1 MSATETLPAAAAP
14 KRRIFAGRV
23 TQAHVMRSEW
33 TKLWSLRSTRW
44 SLLFAVVAMAGLGV
58 LIAAVSMGR
67 WSHLSLHDRATFDS
81 IDRSLGGYHLAQLAI
96 GVLGVLV
103 ISGEYSTGMI
113 RSSLMA
119 VPRRLPVLWAKIA
132 VFASVTF
139 VLMLASAFVAFFGA
153 QAILTEHHVNVTL
166 SHPHALRTLVGTVL
180 FMTVTGILCVAL
192 GTIIRST
199 AGGDRDVRRPA
210 VRPAGDRRYP
220 PEQHRQIDRPLPALE
235 RGRGDRTGRPG
246 RAHALAVGRVRAVL
260 RLHDRVAGDR
270 RLSARTPRRL
280 MSTGQPTHT
289 AQRAVTKVPEIALI
303 FWVLKLLTTGMGESM
318 SDFLGQHSVPIAG
331 AIGIF
336 GLWFAIWL
344 QMRQREYR
352 APFYW
357 FAVMMVAIFGTMA
370 ADGIHDGASIPY
382 AVTTPLFAV

>member
-14 KRRIFAGRV
+14 GRAFTGRV
-23 TQAHVMRSEW
+23 TQAHVLRSEW

-67 WSHLSLHDRATFDS
+67 WSHLSPGDRASFDS

-166 SHPHALRTLVGTVL
+166 GHPHALRTLVGTVL
-180 FMTVTGILCVAL
+180 FMTVTGVLCVAL

-199 AGGDRDVRRPA
+199 AGAIATFAALLFVLPGIVDILPSEIGNSINPYLPSSAGGAIAKAIPDPHTLSPWGGFALYCSYTIVLLAIAAYLLVRRDA
-210 VRPAGDRRYP
+210 
-220 PEQHRQIDRPLPALE
+220 
-235 RGRGDRTGRPG
+235 
-246 RAHALAVGRVRAVL
+246 
-260 RLHDRVAGDR
+260 
-270 RLSARTPRRL
+270 
-280 MSTGQPTHT
+280 
-289 AQRAVTKVPEIALI
+289 
-303 FWVLKLLTTGMGESM
+303 
-318 SDFLGQHSVPIAG
+318 
-331 AIGIF
+331 
-336 GLWFAIWL
+336 
-344 QMRQREYR
+344 
-352 APFYW
+352 
-357 FAVMMVAIFGTMA
+357 
-370 ADGIHDGASIPY
+370 
-382 AVTTPLFAV
+382 

>member
-1 MSATETLPAAAAP
+1 VSAAETLPTTAAP
-14 KRRIFAGRV
+14 KRRTFTGRV
-23 TQAHVMRSEW
+23 TQGHVLRSEW

-67 WSHLSLHDRATFDS
+67 WSHLSPHEQATFDS

-113 RSSLMA
+113 RTSLMA

-139 VLMLASAFVAFFGA
+139 VLMLASALIAFFGA

-166 SHPHALRTLVGTVL
+166 SHPHALRALVGTVL

-199 AGGDRDVRRPA
+199 AGAIATFAALLFVLPGIVDILPSDIGESISPYLPSSAGGAIAQAVPDAHTLSPWGGFALYCGYTIVLLAIAAYLLVRRDA
-210 VRPAGDRRYP
+210 
-220 PEQHRQIDRPLPALE
+220 
-235 RGRGDRTGRPG
+235 
-246 RAHALAVGRVRAVL
+246 
-260 RLHDRVAGDR
+260 
-270 RLSARTPRRL
+270 
-280 MSTGQPTHT
+280 
-289 AQRAVTKVPEIALI
+289 
-303 FWVLKLLTTGMGESM
+303 
-318 SDFLGQHSVPIAG
+318 
-331 AIGIF
+331 
-336 GLWFAIWL
+336 
-344 QMRQREYR
+344 
-352 APFYW
+352 
-357 FAVMMVAIFGTMA
+357 
-370 ADGIHDGASIPY
+370 
-382 AVTTPLFAV
+382 

>member
-14 KRRIFAGRV
+14 GRAFTGRV
-23 TQAHVMRSEW
+23 TQAHVLRSEW

-67 WSHLSLHDRATFDS
+67 WSHLSPGDRASFDS

-166 SHPHALRTLVGTVL
+166 GHPHALRTLVGTVL
-180 FMTVTGILCVAL
+180 FMTVTGVLCVAL

-199 AGGDRDVRRPA
+199 AGAIATFAALLFVLPGIVDILPSEIGNSINPYLPSNAGGAIAKAIPDPHTLSPWGGFALYCSYTIVLLTIAAYLLVRRDA
-210 VRPAGDRRYP
+210 
-220 PEQHRQIDRPLPALE
+220 
-235 RGRGDRTGRPG
+235 
-246 RAHALAVGRVRAVL
+246 
-260 RLHDRVAGDR
+260 
-270 RLSARTPRRL
+270 
-280 MSTGQPTHT
+280 
-289 AQRAVTKVPEIALI
+289 
-303 FWVLKLLTTGMGESM
+303 
-318 SDFLGQHSVPIAG
+318 
-331 AIGIF
+331 
-336 GLWFAIWL
+336 
-344 QMRQREYR
+344 
-352 APFYW
+352 
-357 FAVMMVAIFGTMA
+357 
-370 ADGIHDGASIPY
+370 
-382 AVTTPLFAV
+382 

>member
-14 KRRIFAGRV
+14 KRPVFTGRV
-23 TQAHVMRSEW
+23 TQGHVLRSEW

-67 WSHLSLHDRATFDS
+67 WSQLSLHDRTTFDS

-192 GTIIRST
+192 GTI
-199 AGGDRDVRRPA
+199 VRRTAAGKKFYEADRGHFHHQLIFRFGLNVRQA
-210 VRPAGDRRYP
+210 VLLIY
-220 PEQHRQIDRPLPALE
+220 ALCIAL
-235 RGRGDRTGRPG
+235 GLV
-246 RAHALAVGRVRAVL
+246 ALALSGGVGA
-260 RLHDRVAGDR
+260 
-270 RLSARTPRRL
+270 
-280 MSTGQPTHT
+280 
-289 AQRAVTKVPEIALI
+289 
-303 FWVLKLLTTGMGESM
+303 LKL
-318 SDFLGQHSVPIAG
+318 A
-331 AIGIF
+331 
-336 GLWFAIWL
+336 
-344 QMRQREYR
+344 
-352 APFYW
+352 
-357 FAVMMVAIFGTMA
+357 
-370 ADGIHDGASIPY
+370 
-382 AVTTPLFAV
+382 

>member
-1 MSATETLPAAAAP
+1 MSATETLPAGAV
-14 KRRIFAGRV
+14 RSSRDFTGRV
-23 TQAHVMRSEW
+23 TQVHVLRSEW

-67 WSHLSLHDRATFDS
+67 WSHLSPHDQATFDS

-139 VLMLASAFVAFFGA
+139 VLMLASAFVAFFVA
-153 QAILTEHHVNVTL
+153 QSILTEHHVNVTL
-166 SHPHALRTLVGTVL
+166 GHPHALRALVGTVL

-199 AGGDRDVRRPA
+199 AGAIATFAALLFVLPGIVDILPSDIGESISPYLPSSAGGAIAQAVPDAHTLSPWGGFALYCGYTIVLLAIAAYLLVRRDA
-210 VRPAGDRRYP
+210 
-220 PEQHRQIDRPLPALE
+220 
-235 RGRGDRTGRPG
+235 
-246 RAHALAVGRVRAVL
+246 
-260 RLHDRVAGDR
+260 
-270 RLSARTPRRL
+270 
-280 MSTGQPTHT
+280 
-289 AQRAVTKVPEIALI
+289 
-303 FWVLKLLTTGMGESM
+303 
-318 SDFLGQHSVPIAG
+318 
-331 AIGIF
+331 
-336 GLWFAIWL
+336 
-344 QMRQREYR
+344 
-352 APFYW
+352 
-357 FAVMMVAIFGTMA
+357 
-370 ADGIHDGASIPY
+370 
-382 AVTTPLFAV
+382 

>member
-14 KRRIFAGRV
+14 GRAFTGRV
-23 TQAHVMRSEW
+23 TQAHVLRSEW

-67 WSHLSLHDRATFDS
+67 WSHLSPGDRASFDS

-166 SHPHALRTLVGTVL
+166 GHPHALRTLVGTVL
-180 FMTVTGILCVAL
+180 FMTVTGVLCVAL

-199 AGGDRDVRRPA
+199 AGAIATSAALLFVLPGIVDILPSEIGNSINPYLPSNAGGAIAKAIPDPHTLSPWGGFALYCSYTIVLLAIAAYLLVRRDA
-210 VRPAGDRRYP
+210 
-220 PEQHRQIDRPLPALE
+220 
-235 RGRGDRTGRPG
+235 
-246 RAHALAVGRVRAVL
+246 
-260 RLHDRVAGDR
+260 
-270 RLSARTPRRL
+270 
-280 MSTGQPTHT
+280 
-289 AQRAVTKVPEIALI
+289 
-303 FWVLKLLTTGMGESM
+303 
-318 SDFLGQHSVPIAG
+318 
-331 AIGIF
+331 
-336 GLWFAIWL
+336 
-344 QMRQREYR
+344 
-352 APFYW
+352 
-357 FAVMMVAIFGTMA
+357 
-370 ADGIHDGASIPY
+370 
-382 AVTTPLFAV
+382 

>member
-1 MSATETLPAAAAP
+1 MSATETLPAAATPIQRA
-14 KRRIFAGRV
+14 FTDRV
-23 TQAHVMRSEW
+23 TQGHVLRSEW

-67 WSHLSLHDRATFDS
+67 WSHLSPHDQATFDS

-132 VFASVTF
+132 VFAAVTF
-139 VLMLASAFVAFFGA
+139 VLMLASALVAFFAA
-153 QAILTEHHVNVTL
+153 QAILAEHHVNVTL

-199 AGGDRDVRRPA
+199 AGAIATFAGLLFVLPGIVDILPSEIGESINPYLPSSAGGAIAKAVPDAHTLSPWGGFALYCAYTIVLLAIAAYLFVRRDA
-210 VRPAGDRRYP
+210 
-220 PEQHRQIDRPLPALE
+220 
-235 RGRGDRTGRPG
+235 
-246 RAHALAVGRVRAVL
+246 
-260 RLHDRVAGDR
+260 
-270 RLSARTPRRL
+270 
-280 MSTGQPTHT
+280 
-289 AQRAVTKVPEIALI
+289 
-303 FWVLKLLTTGMGESM
+303 
-318 SDFLGQHSVPIAG
+318 
-331 AIGIF
+331 
-336 GLWFAIWL
+336 
-344 QMRQREYR
+344 
-352 APFYW
+352 
-357 FAVMMVAIFGTMA
+357 
-370 ADGIHDGASIPY
+370 
-382 AVTTPLFAV
+382 